1 MLKFSHMPSFV
12 SDTMGG
18 LVSVLGFGSEE
29 SEKHT
34 AKEASWEL
42 DEGKVSNQGCWAL
55 EMVAMVF

>member
-1 MLKFSHMPSFV
+1 MPSFV